1 MRYYIKIWKL
11 GRVEVP
17 QNAIKTKIMSKYL
30 VSFGDSDKYEVDFPG
45 SLDELKNSDKIK
57 GLKEKVENF
66 LKDKFP
72 AGNFSNIVPLHIE
85 ASDGKDYP
93 KLDGAEIK
101 DLLKNAMTQIGVEK
115 FTDKLNLNAP
125 FDKI

>member
-1 MRYYIKIWKL
+1 
-11 GRVEVP
+11 
-17 QNAIKTKIMSKYL
+17 MSKYL

-45 SLDELKNSDKIK
+45 SLEQLKNSDKIK
-57 GLKEKVENF
+57 GLVEKVESF

-72 AGNFSNIVPLHIE
+72 AGNFENIVPLHIE
-85 ASDGKDYP
+85 EADGKNYP
-93 KLDGAEIK
+93 KLDGANIA